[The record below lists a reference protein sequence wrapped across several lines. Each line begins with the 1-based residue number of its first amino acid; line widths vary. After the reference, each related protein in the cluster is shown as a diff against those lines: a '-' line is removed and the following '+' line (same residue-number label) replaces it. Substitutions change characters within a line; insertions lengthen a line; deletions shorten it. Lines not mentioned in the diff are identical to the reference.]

1 MTVSAKPLSE
11 TCIRKESLA
20 VGMKGLLPT
29 ATPDALPDDAQTLST
44 LILPFAP
51 WGRPFGTPGLTTD
64 PLLDQAGLGREQ
76 PYLLPDRV
84 PARFPPFFGYPSRKR
99 IVRDRM
105 AGPLEGLKI
114 LELARILAGPWAG
127 QTLADLGADVV
138 KVESPDGDDTRR
150 WGPPF
155 VAAADGGD
163 LSAAYFHACNRGKRS
178 IVADFATEEGRAL
191 VRRLAVSADVVIEN
205 FKVGGLAKYGL
216 DYASLKTINPK
227 LIYASITGFGQDGP
241 YAARAGYDF
250 LIQGMGGAMSIT
262 GEPGGQPTK
271 TGFAMADIFSG
282 LYATI
287 GILAALHRRDE
298 TGEGAR
304 IDCALMDSQVAVLAN
319 QALSYLVSGNVPK
332 RLGNGH
338 PSIVPY
344 EVFPVADGHII
355 IAVGN
360 DGQFRRLCAV
370 LGRAELGEVPDYATN
385 PKRVE
390 HRIALV
396 AQLSALTLG
405 WARDDLLAM
414 LEREGVPAGPI
425 NSIADVF
432 GDPQVRHRGLRLDLP
447 SEAAEGGTIPGVR
460 TPLIIDGIPA
470 AHGRPSPRVGE
481 HGAEIEADP
490 AWGGG

>member
-1 MTVSAKPLSE
+1 
-11 TCIRKESLA
+11 
-20 VGMKGLLPT
+20 
-29 ATPDALPDDAQTLST
+29 
-44 LILPFAP
+44 
-51 WGRPFGTPGLTTD
+51 
-64 PLLDQAGLGREQ
+64 
-76 PYLLPDRV
+76 
-84 PARFPPFFGYPSRKR
+84 
-99 IVRDRM
+99 M
-105 AGPLEGLKI
+105 AGPLKGLKV

-138 KVESPDGDDTRR
+138 KVESPNGDDTRT

-155 VAAADGGD
+155 VVAADGGN

-178 IVADFATEEGRAL
+178 IVADFTTEEGRAL
-191 VRRLAVSADVVIEN
+191 VRRLAASADVVIEN

-216 DYASLKTINPK
+216 DYASLKMVNPR

-287 GILAALHRRDE
+287 GILAALRRRDQ
-298 TGEGAR
+298 TGEGAQ

-319 QALSYLVSGNVPK
+319 QALGYLVSGDAPK
-332 RLGNGH
+332 RLGNAH

-360 DGQFRRLCAV
+360 DGQFRRLCLV
-370 LGRAELGEVPDYATN
+370 LGQVELGGDPYYASNPARVTN
-385 PKRVE
+385 RVT
-390 HRIALV
+390 LV
-396 AQLSALTLG
+396 ARLSALTLG
-405 WARDDLLAM
+405 WSRDDLLAA

-425 NSIADVF
+425 NTIADVF
-432 GDPQVRHRGLRLDLP
+432 ADPQVRHRGLQLDLP
-447 SEAAEGGTIPGVR
+447 ADAAAGGSIPGVR
-460 TPLIIDGIPA
+460 TPLIIDGMPA
-470 AHGRPSPRVGE
+470 AHDRPSPGLGE
-481 HGAEIEADP
+481 HSADVLGDP
-490 AWGGG
+490 NWGGNRVASLETRSSGHGD